1 LVLLDL
7 GYARPLLAAM
17 REPRGMKRLWRL
29 AVTLLGLSLAC
40 AASKPAL
47 ANILIQIDKP
57 TQTMTVSVNGEPRY
71 RWRVS
76 TGATGF
82 STPAGSYTPFRMEVM
97 HYSQEWDNAGM
108 PHAIFFTTRGHSIH
122 GSDHPGLGTPV
133 SHGCV
138 RLSLPN
144 ATALYQLVTAEGM
157 GNTKVVV
164 RGLDPPGV
172 FTPSQPP
179 QQRRPAWPFQGLFRF

>member
-1 LVLLDL
+1 
-7 GYARPLLAAM
+7 
-17 REPRGMKRLWRL
+17 MKRLRLL
-29 AVTLLGLSLAC
+29 AVTLLGFCLAC

-47 ANILIQIDKP
+47 AGILIQIDKP
-57 TQTMTVSVNGEPRY
+57 TQTMTVSVDGKVQY
-71 RWRVS
+71 RWYVS

-122 GSDHPGLGTPV
+122 GTDHAGLGTPL

-144 ATALYQLVTAEGM
+144 ATTLYQLVAAQGM

-164 RGLDPPGV
+164 RGPDPPGV

-179 QQRRPAWPFQGLFRF
+179 QQRKPFLPFGGLFRF

>member
-1 LVLLDL
+1 
-7 GYARPLLAAM
+7 
-17 REPRGMKRLWRL
+17 
-29 AVTLLGLSLAC
+29 
-40 AASKPAL
+40 
-47 ANILIQIDKP
+47 
-57 TQTMTVSVNGEPRY
+57 MTVSVDGGVRY

-82 STPAGSYTPFRMEVM
+82 STPTGSYSPFRMEVM

-138 RLSLPN
+138 RLSLTN
-144 ATALYQLVTAEGM
+144 ATILYGSSRPMAWRTPRSWSEGPILPVSFRQASRRSRNGRLALRGPVPLLTSRWREWSCPILSAE
-157 GNTKVVV
+157 
-164 RGLDPPGV
+164 
-172 FTPSQPP
+172 
-179 QQRRPAWPFQGLFRF
+179 

>member
-1 LVLLDL
+1 
-7 GYARPLLAAM
+7 
-17 REPRGMKRLWRL
+17 MKRLRLL

-47 ANILIQIDKP
+47 ANILIQIDKL
-57 TQTMTVSVNGEPRY
+57 TQTMTVSVDGEPRY

-76 TGATGF
+76 NGATGF
-82 STPAGSYTPFRMEVM
+82 STPVGSYTPFRMEVM

-138 RLSLPN
+138 RLSLPD
-144 ATALYQLVTAEGM
+144 AAALHQLVTAEGM

>member
-1 LVLLDL
+1 
-7 GYARPLLAAM
+7 M
-17 REPRGMKRLWRL
+17 RRLRL
-29 AVTLLGLSLAC
+29 IAITLLVAGFAC
-40 AASKPAL
+40 AGGKPAL

-57 TQTMTVSVNGEPRY
+57 SQTMTVSVDGQLLY
-71 RWRVS
+71 RWPVS

-82 STPAGSYTPFRMEVM
+82 STPDGSYTPFRMEVM

-138 RLSLPN
+138 RLTLTN
-144 ATALYQLVTAEGM
+144 ATTLYDLVTAEGM
-157 GNTKVVV
+157 GKTTVIV
-164 RGLDPPGV
+164 RGDDPPV
-172 FTPSQPP
+172 TIRRANRRSRSAPLLPSGACFASDEPL
-179 QQRRPAWPFQGLFRF
+179 G